1 MQPFGS
7 GFTRRCVSAAIFIV
21 LLGCVSYDDSAAAE
35 LDDSMAALGV
45 VRFQGDIEAPDF
57 TLKTPDGTQIRL
69 SDFKGQVV
77 LLNFWATW

>member
-7 GFTRRCVSAAIFIV
+7 GFTRRCVSAAILIV
-21 LLGCVSYDDSAAAE
+21 LLGCGSYDDSAAAE

-69 SDFKGQVV
+69 SDFMGRS
-77 LLNFWATW
+77 FY

>member
-7 GFTRRCVSAAIFIV
+7 GFTRRCVSAASLIV
-21 LLGCVSYDDSAAAE
+21 LLGCVSYEDSAAAE